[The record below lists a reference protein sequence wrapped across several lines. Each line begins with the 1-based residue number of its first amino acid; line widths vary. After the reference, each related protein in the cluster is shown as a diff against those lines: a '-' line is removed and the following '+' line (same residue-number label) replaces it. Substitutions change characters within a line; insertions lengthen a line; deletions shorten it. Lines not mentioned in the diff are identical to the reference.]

1 MPRTESLSSLT
12 NLQNNES
19 FDQNYGPNRLSPREI
34 VIVGVHPRDAHIIL
48 NRVHQLRESS
58 DSNED
63 MYGGSKKKNLQKEKL
78 K

>member
-19 FDQNYGPNRLSPREI
+19 IHNNYRNRLSPRE
-34 VIVGVHPRDAHIIL
+34 IVGVHPRDAHIIL
-48 NRVHQLRESS
+48 NRVHQLIRESS

-63 MYGGSKKKNLQKEKL
+63 MYGGSKIRTYKN
-78 K
+78 

>member
-63 MYGGSKKKNLQKEKL
+63 MYGGSKRRTYKN
-78 K
+78 